1 MRIGIDVRYLSHG
14 LLGGVHTYE
23 AQLIPMLVNLAT
35 DHKIFLYAD
44 TKRPFELSELPRHV
58 TLRRLPWRN
67 GLSTFYHDLR
77 MHRAMAQDQLDL
89 AHFPANYGF
98 APAGAR
104 TLITLHDQINILP
117 WTDIVI
123 GHQKDPR
130 TIAMMT
136 YLHWCTCSAVRRAN
150 FIITVSEYARQQIAH
165 HSGFDIQK
173 ILAVPH
179 APTPDLRR
187 VENGAEL
194 ACVRQKYGLTR
205 PFVLA
210 DGIKN
215 PAVLIR
221 AWRRLPAEVRNRHAI
236 VFFSRRTDPPAIAVQ
251 AADAGLA
258 HLLIQPPR
266 SDLIALYSQAKAFV
280 FPSLLEGFGIPIL
293 EAMTCGAPIIAS
305 DRGAIPEVAGR
316 AAWLM
321 DAEDDATLAA
331 YLNQLLTSPEQ
342 ARRLQTLGFERAAE
356 FSWPNI
362 AQRTLDCYQRAM
374 APDPQPS
381 LS

>member
-14 LLGGVHTYE
+14 LLGGVHTYQ
-23 AQLIPMLVNLAT
+23 AQLIPVLVDLAR
-35 DHKIFLYAD
+35 DHEIYLYAD
-44 TKRPFELSELPRHV
+44 TKRPFELPELPRHV

-67 GLSTFYHDLR
+67 GLSTFYYDLR
-77 MHRAMAQDQLDL
+77 MHRAMTQDHLDL
-89 AHFPANYGF
+89 VHFPANYGF

-117 WTDIVI
+117 WLEIVR
-123 GHQKDPR
+123 GHQKDSR
-130 TIAMMT
+130 TIATMT
-136 YLHWCTCSAVRRAN
+136 YLHWCTCAAVRRAD
-150 FIITVSEYARQQIAH
+150 FIITVSEYARRQIAH
-165 HSGFDIQK
+165 YSGFDLQK

-179 APTPDLRR
+179 APNPDLRR
-187 VENGAEL
+187 VDDCEVL
-194 ACVRQKYGLTR
+194 ANIRQKYGLTR

-221 AWRRLPAEVRNRHAI
+221 AWGQLPSDLRDSHAI
-236 VFFSRRTDPPAIAVQ
+236 VFFSRRVDPPAVAVR
-251 AADAGLA
+251 ASDSGLA

-293 EAMTCGAPIIAS
+293 EAMTCGAPVIAS
-305 DRGAIPEVAGR
+305 NRGAIPEVAGQ

-321 DAEDDATLAA
+321 DADDDATLAA
-331 YLNQLLTSPEQ
+331 YLRQLLTSPEQ
-342 ARRLQTLGFERAAE
+342 ARRLQSLGFERAAQ
-356 FSWPNI
+356 FSWP
-362 AQRTLDCYQRAM
+362 ATARRTLDCYHRAM
-374 APDPQPS
+374 AAELAPA
-381 LS
+381 

>member
-67 GLSTFYHDLR
+67 CLSTFYHDLR
-77 MHRAMAQDQLDL
+77 LHRAMAQDQLDL

-117 WTDIVI
+117 WTDIVS

-173 ILAVPH
+173 ISAVPH

-194 ACVRQKYGLTR
+194 ACVLQKYGLTR

-221 AWRRLPAEVRNRHAI
+221 AWRRLPADVRNRHAI
-236 VFFSRRTDPPAIAVQ
+236 VFFSRRTDPPAIVVQ

-266 SDLIALYSQAKAFV
+266 SDLVALYSQAKAFV

-316 AAWLM
+316 AAWLI
-321 DAEDDATLAA
+321 DAEDDATLAE
-331 YLNQLLTSPEQ
+331 YLIQLLTLPAQ